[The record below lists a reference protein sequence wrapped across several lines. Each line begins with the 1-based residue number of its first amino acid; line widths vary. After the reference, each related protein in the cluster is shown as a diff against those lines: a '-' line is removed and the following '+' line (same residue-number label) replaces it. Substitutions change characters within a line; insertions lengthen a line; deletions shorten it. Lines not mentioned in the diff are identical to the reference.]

1 MKDDITSRQNKSTP
15 KAVDSQ
21 EVHSRLET
29 TQIALDRESAPTSE
43 QMKNILRQ
51 RARALA
57 QEPEI
62 RSAAQDDLEVVEFML
77 GYERYGIE
85 SAYVREVYPLTEL
98 VPLPGTPAFVL
109 GIVNVRSQILSVIDL
124 KKFFGL
130 PEKGLTDLNKI
141 IIIHDD
147 RMEYGVLADSIVGVS
162 KISIN
167 DIQASIPALTG
178 IRADYIKGVTG
189 ETLIIVDAQKLLT
202 DKGLIVNQEK
212 S

>member
-1 MKDDITSRQNKSTP
+1 MKDVITSRQNKHTP
-15 KAVDSQ
+15 KAVDWQ
-21 EVHSRLET
+21 EVRSRLET
-29 TQIALDRESAPTSE
+29 TQIALDRESSPAAE
-43 QMKNILRQ
+43 KVKKILRQ
-51 RARALA
+51 RAGALA

-62 RSAAQDDLEVVEFML
+62 RSTEQEYLEVVEFML
-77 GYERYGIE
+77 GYEKYGIE

-98 VPLPGTPAFVL
+98 VPLPCTPDFVL
-109 GIVNVRSQILSVIDL
+109 GLVNVRSQILSVIDL

-162 KISIN
+162 KVSIN

-202 DKGLIVNQEK
+202 DKGLVVNQEI

>member
-1 MKDDITSRQNKSTP
+1 MKDVITSRQNKHTP
-15 KAVDSQ
+15 KAVDWQ
-21 EVHSRLET
+21 EVRSRLET
-29 TQIALDRESAPTSE
+29 TQIALDRESSPAAE
-43 QMKNILRQ
+43 KVKKILRQ
-51 RARALA
+51 RAGALA

-62 RSAAQDDLEVVEFML
+62 VSAAQDYLEVVEFML

-130 PEKGLTDLNKI
+130 PEKGLTDLNKVI
-141 IIIHDD
+141 IIRDGK
-147 RMEYGVLADSIVGVS
+147 MEFGILADNIDGVRKVG
-162 KISIN
+162 IN
-167 DIQASIPALTG
+167 DMQVSIPALTG

-189 ETLIIVDAQKLLT
+189 ESLIILDAQKLLA
-202 DKGLIVNQEK
+202 DKGLIVNKEI